1 MMLGATVQETMQ
13 FGLPVNKKALPV
25 QFAYDESELG
35 DDGGQYYM
43 SFSTK
48 DGTHFEYII
57 YPVKQEGIDKLEAW
71 ITQLDT
77 PYLSDT
83 VLETAIYT
91 EGVKYL
97 EGIQDIDATLKAIV
111 DSVEIYLS
119 E

>member
-1 MMLGATVQETMQ
+1 
-13 FGLPVNKKALPV
+13 
-25 QFAYDESELG
+25 
-35 DDGGQYYM
+35 M

>member
-1 MMLGATVQETMQ
+1 M
-13 FGLPVNKKALPV
+13 NKIFQICEIA
-25 QFAYDESELG
+25 A
-35 DDGGQYYM
+35 
-43 SFSTK
+43 
-48 DGTHFEYII
+48 
-57 YPVKQEGIDKLEAW
+57 
-71 ITQLDT
+71 
-77 PYLSDT
+77 T